1 MPSDWFELVAVIPA
15 DPAEVYRAWLDGMEH
30 ARMTG
35 GPATGSPVVGATH
48 SAWDGYIQGENL
60 ELEEGARI
68 LQSWRT
74 TEFPE
79 DAPDSRLELLL
90 HEDPGGTRLV
100 LRHSEIPEGQGASYE
115 EGWVEHYFEP
125 MTEYFG
131 KAKAP
136 AKTQAK
142 TKAPAKAKAKKKAPA
157 RKPAKAKAKKAAAP
171 KRKATASSRK
181 AAPARGGGRTKK
193 ASRPRR
199 R

>member
-1 MPSDWFELVAVIPA
+1 MASDWFELVAVIPA
-15 DPAEVYRAWLDGMEH
+15 DPAEVYRAWLDGKEH

-35 GPATGSPVVGATH
+35 GPATGAPAVGAPH
-48 SAWDGYIQGENL
+48 SAWDGYIRGTNL
-60 ELEEGARI
+60 ELEEGLRI

-79 DAPDSRLELLL
+79 DAPDSKLELLL

-125 MTEYFG
+125 MTEYFA

-136 AKTQAK
+136 S
-142 TKAPAKAKAKKKAPA
+142 PSKKKAPA
-157 RKPAKAKAKKAAAP
+157 RKPAKVKAKAKAKKAAP
-171 KRKATASSRK
+171 KKKATASSRK